1 MLTTEDTMAIKVMLV
16 EDHTLVRAG
25 IRSLLEAAN
34 GIDVIREA
42 RDGREALTAMRK
54 EAADVVVMDIT
65 MPGLNGLETTLRM
78 KKIYPGT
85 KILILSMYS
94 TDEYVIQALRQGA
107 DGYLV
112 KDSAA
117 HELEK
122 AIHAVARGERY
133 LGEGEVRHR
142 IGKQIDSPNGMRD
155 PLERLTPRQREILQL
170 VVEGNKT
177 REIAEL
183 LNVSVKTVET
193 HRAQLM
199 DRLGIHEVAGLV
211 RYAIR
216 NGLISSGS

>member
-1 MLTTEDTMAIKVMLV
+1 MSVTVMLV
-16 EDHTLVRAG
+16 EDHALVRAG
-25 IRSLLEAAN
+25 IRSLLDGAS

-42 RDGREALTAMRK
+42 RDGREALAAMRQN
-54 EAADVVVMDIT
+54 AAEVVIMDIT
-65 MPGLNGLETTLRM
+65 MPGLNGLETTARL
-78 KKIYPGT
+78 KKIYPRT
-85 KILILSMYS
+85 KVLMLSMYS
-94 TDEYVIQALRQGA
+94 SDEYVIQSLRFGA

-117 HELEK
+117 PELEK

-133 LGEGEVRHR
+133 LGEGDVRKR
-142 IGKQIDSPNGMRD
+142 LEKQIASAQGMKD

-199 DRLGIHEVAGLV
+199 DRLGIHDVAGLV

-216 NGLISSGS
+216 IGLISSHA

>member
-1 MLTTEDTMAIKVMLV
+1 MSVTVMLV
-16 EDHTLVRAG
+16 EDHALVRAG
-25 IRSLLEAAN
+25 IRSLLEGAP

-42 RDGREALTAMRK
+42 RDGREALAAMRQN
-54 EAADVVVMDIT
+54 AAEVVIMDIT
-65 MPGLNGLETTLRM
+65 MPGLNGLETTARL
-78 KKIYPGT
+78 KKIYPRT
-85 KILILSMYS
+85 KVLMLSMYS
-94 TDEYVIQALRQGA
+94 SDEYVIQSLRFGA

-117 HELEK
+117 PELEK

-133 LGEGEVRHR
+133 LGEGDVRKR
-142 IGKQIDSPNGMRD
+142 LEKQIASAQGMKD

-199 DRLGIHEVAGLV
+199 DRLGIHDVAGLV

-216 NGLISSGS
+216 IGLISSHA

>member
-1 MLTTEDTMAIKVMLV
+1 MLV
-16 EDHTLVRAG
+16 EDHALVRAG
-25 IRSLLEAAN
+25 IRSLLDGAS

-42 RDGREALTAMRK
+42 RDGREALAAMRQN
-54 EAADVVVMDIT
+54 AAEVVIMDIT
-65 MPGLNGLETTLRM
+65 MPGLNGLETTARL
-78 KKIYPGT
+78 KKIYPRT
-85 KILILSMYS
+85 KVLMLSMYS
-94 TDEYVIQALRQGA
+94 SDEYVIQSLRFGA

-117 HELEK
+117 PELEK

-133 LGEGEVRHR
+133 LGEGDVRKR
-142 IGKQIDSPNGMRD
+142 LEKQIASAQGMKD

-199 DRLGIHEVAGLV
+199 DRLGIHDVAGLV

-216 NGLISSGS
+216 IGLISSHA

>member
-1 MLTTEDTMAIKVMLV
+1 MEETMAIKVMLV

-25 IRSLLEAAN
+25 IRSLLDATA
-34 GIDVIREA
+34 GIDVIKEA
-42 RDGREALTAMRK
+42 RDGREALKAMRK
-54 EAADVVVMDIT
+54 DVPDVVVMDIT
-65 MPGLNGLETTLRM
+65 MPGLNGLETTARM
-78 KKIYPGT
+78 KKIYPAT

-117 HELEK
+117 NELEE
-122 AIHAVARGERY
+122 AIQVVARGERY
-133 LGEGEVRHR
+133 LGEGEVRER
-142 IGKQIDSPNGMRD
+142 LEKQIDSAKGMRD

-170 VVEGNKT
+170 VVEGKKT

-183 LNVSVKTVET
+183 LSVSVKTVET

-199 DRLGIHEVAGLV
+199 DRLGIHDVAGLV

-216 NGLISSGS
+216 IGLISSSA

>member
-1 MLTTEDTMAIKVMLV
+1 MSVTVMLV
-16 EDHTLVRAG
+16 EDHALVRAG
-25 IRSLLEAAN
+25 IRSLLDAAS

-42 RDGREALTAMRK
+42 RDGREALAAMRQQ
-54 EAADVVVMDIT
+54 AAEVVIMDIT
-65 MPGLNGLETTLRM
+65 MPGLNGLETTARL
-78 KKIYPGT
+78 KKIYPRT
-85 KILILSMYS
+85 KVLMLSMYS
-94 TDEYVIQALRQGA
+94 SDEYVIQSLRFGA

-117 HELEK
+117 PELEK

-133 LGEGEVRHR
+133 LGEGAVRKR
-142 IGKQIDSPNGMRD
+142 LEKQIASAQGMKD

-183 LNVSVKTVET
+183 LCVSVKTVET

-199 DRLGIHEVAGLV
+199 DRLGIHDVAGLV

-216 NGLISSGS
+216 IGLISSHA